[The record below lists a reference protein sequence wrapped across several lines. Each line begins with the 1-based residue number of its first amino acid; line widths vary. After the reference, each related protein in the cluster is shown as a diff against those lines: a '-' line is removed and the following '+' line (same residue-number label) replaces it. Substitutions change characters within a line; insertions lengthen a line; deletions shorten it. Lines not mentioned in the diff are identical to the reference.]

1 MDPAGRFSRRR
12 KTINKNAEIRSDPRE
27 RKENMKKL
35 LACAMIAGLALG
47 SFAADVIYRGNS
59 KDAKDAVCYFQGGKF
74 FEDAARK
81 KQIYHHPGNMVSK
94 EARATAKNSIYR
106 LMGGR
111 IYKGFSIKPEDC
123 IATIFETKT
132 RKGNTVEARIYAG
145 VVFPRDVVEKNEKGT
160 KTITSFK
167 LTSDNKNTYIDP
179 KPLFT
184 IANNKIY
191 RGDSTDD
198 KDCVLSYTGNFN
210 SSRLLFIAV
219 ELAK

>member
-1 MDPAGRFSRRR
+1 
-12 KTINKNAEIRSDPRE
+12 
-27 RKENMKKL
+27 
-35 LACAMIAGLALG
+35 MIAGLAMG
-47 SFAADVIYRGNS
+47 SFAADIIYRGNS

-94 EARATAKNSIYR
+94 EAKATAKNSIYR
-106 LMGGR
+106 INRGG
-111 IYKGFSIKPEDC
+111 IYKGFSLKPEDC

-132 RKGNTVEARIYAG
+132 KKGNTVEAKIFEG
-145 VVFPRDVVEKNEKGT
+145 VVIPREVVEKYEKGT
-160 KTITSFK
+160 KIITGYK
-167 LTSDNKNTYIDP
+167 LTSDSKTVIQP
-179 KPLFT
+179 KVLFT

-191 RGDSTDD
+191 RGDSTED

-210 SSRLLFIAV
+210 AARLLFIAI

>member
-1 MDPAGRFSRRR
+1 
-12 KTINKNAEIRSDPRE
+12 
-27 RKENMKKL
+27 MKKL

-94 EARATAKNSIYR
+94 EAKATPKNSIYR
-106 LMGGR
+106 VMRGG
-111 IYKGFSIKPEDC
+111 IYKGFSLKPEDC

-132 RKGNTVEARIYAG
+132 KKGNTVEAKIYAG
-145 VVFPRDVVEKNEKGT
+145 VVIPREVEEKNEKGT
-160 KTITSFK
+160 KTITSYK
-167 LTSDNKNTYIDP
+167 LTSDSKTVIDP

-184 IANNKIY
+184 IANKKIY

-198 KDCVLSYTGNFN
+198 KDCVLTYTGNFN
-210 SSRLLFIAV
+210 SSRLLFIAI
-219 ELAK
+219 EFAK